1 LLPFTNSSVSNQKKD
16 AVLHTENTRRGL
28 TISPYIFITWISILA
43 WTKLKTE
50 TAPTILWKLVGVAH
64 ATAYHVWKQMNNL
77 LHNSVSVSPLATFK
91 EIDGDIK
98 KHYYR
103 SHKQKSF
110 SESDDLVTPI
120 NFVDGLILYLF
131 GKITFVWLS
140 YF

>member
-1 LLPFTNSSVSNQKKD
+1 
-16 AVLHTENTRRGL
+16 
-28 TISPYIFITWISILA
+28 
-43 WTKLKTE
+43 
-50 TAPTILWKLVGVAH
+50 
-64 ATAYHVWKQMNNL
+64 MNNL